1 MALAIS
7 FVKIVRNTIIFDEL
21 TEANLPGAWQ
31 S

>member
-1 MALAIS
+1 MALATS
-7 FVKIVRNTIIFDEL
+7 FVKIPQNTIIFGEL